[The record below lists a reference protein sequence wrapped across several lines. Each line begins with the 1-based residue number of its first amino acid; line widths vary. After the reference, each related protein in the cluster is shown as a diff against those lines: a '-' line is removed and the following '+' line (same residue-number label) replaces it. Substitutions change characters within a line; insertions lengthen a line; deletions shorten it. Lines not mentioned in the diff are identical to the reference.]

1 MYNYNFLLGLILI
14 FIITASFDIA
24 LNILPPPL
32 GAVILRPYFNEH
44 TLLSAALIAGFIGA
58 ITFCVLY
65 LIYGNIPKMSV
76 YNIFIIFIIS
86 ALMGFPIRL
95 SKLFPRL
102 DKHYYQVVPRI
113 QSFLADGLSGIMVAV
128 VYYFIINYN

>member
-1 MYNYNFLLGLILI
+1 MYNYKFLLGLILI

-32 GAVILRPYFNEH
+32 GAVILRQYFNEH

-65 LIYGNIPKMSV
+65 LIYGDIPEMSV
-76 YNIFIIFIIS
+76 YNILIIFIIS
-86 ALMGFPIRL
+86 ALMGVPIRL
-95 SKLFPRL
+95 SKLFPSL
-102 DKHYYQVVPRI
+102 DKHYYQVIPRI